1 MSSFNTSKPR
11 ISKRDPSS
19 WPPVVSIAIIL
30 YLLGLSGLM
39 FFAGQKLV
47 DSLKE
52 KIYVNVYFSQ
62 STDEKVILDAL
73 ATLKSKPYTKEA
85 FYLSSEEAAFA
96 YKKEL
101 EQDFVDILGYNP
113 LPASI
118 ELSVKAKYGDRASL
132 RNIERE
138 LYKFEGVTEVLT
150 QTNLIE
156 EINKNKRLAAGT
168 LAGIGLLFI
177 IIAFFLINSTIRL
190 SIYSKRFLIRSM
202 QLVGATEG
210 FIIKP
215 FLKKAAIQASIGFV
229 ISSVL
234 LAITFYIMG
243 NWANELLFSGQMK
256 WIDTQNPMEEILIYS
271 SLFACLFLIGMLIAT
286 ICTYWSTKRYLY
298 SNIEDLY

>member
-1 MSSFNTSKPR
+1 MSNYNTSAPR

-39 FFAGQKLV
+39 FFVGQKFV
-47 DSLKE
+47 DNLKE
-52 KIYVNVYFSQ
+52 NVYVNVYFSQ
-62 STDEKVILDAL
+62 STDEKIILNTL
-73 ATLKSKPYTKEA
+73 AILKSKPYTKKA
-85 FYLSSEEAAFA
+85 FYLSNEEAAYA

-118 ELSVKAKYGDRASL
+118 ELSVKSKFSDAASL
-132 RNIERE
+132 RQIEKE
-138 LYKFEGVTEVLT
+138 LYLYEGVAEVIT
-150 QTNLIE
+150 QTNLID
-156 EINKNKRLAAGT
+156 EINKNKKLAAGI
-168 LAGIGLLFI
+168 LAGVGLLFI

-210 FIIKP
+210 FIIRP
-215 FLKKAAIQASIGFV
+215 FLKKAAFQALIGFF

-234 LAITFYIMG
+234 LAITFYIIG
-243 NWANELLFSGQMK
+243 NWANELLFSGEMK

-271 SLFACLFLIGMLIAT
+271 SLFAVLFLIGILIAT